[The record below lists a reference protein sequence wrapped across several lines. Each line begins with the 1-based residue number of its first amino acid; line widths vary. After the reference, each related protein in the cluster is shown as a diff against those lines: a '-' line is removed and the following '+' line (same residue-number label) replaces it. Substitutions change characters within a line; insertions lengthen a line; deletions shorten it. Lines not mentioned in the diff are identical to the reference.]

1 MQAVYVVAAVRTA
14 IGKAPRGSLRNTRPD
29 DLAAFAI
36 QGALAR
42 VPQLEP
48 KQIEDVVLGC
58 AVPEAEQ
65 GMNVA
70 RIAVLRAGL
79 PVDVPAATV
88 NRMCASGLEAIAIIA
103 QRIMTGQIDVGV
115 AGGTE
120 SMSMAPMEG
129 HVFRPNPYLTQH
141 YPDAYLGMGMTT
153 ENLVVEYGITREE
166 ADQFALESHQKALRA
181 QAEGAFDGEIVPVEV
196 HEKVVKDGTVHENRF
211 IFDRDEG
218 PRADTSMEALAK
230 LKPVFKADGTVTA
243 GNASQR
249 SDGAAAVVLMSE
261 RMVNQ
266 LGAQPLARFV
276 GYAVAGVPPETMGIG
291 PRLRHPQTAA
301 TLRQEHRRHRPVR
314 DQRGVRSAGA
324 CGAAPVAHP
333 AREAECERRG
343 SRAGA
348 SAGRDRFAHDRHF
361 AERAGQAR
369 RQVGR
374 SQHVRWRR
382 HGRSRA
388 VRAGVAQVLGRARRV
403 PNTTRHPYKAGTLAL
418 CAIWCCFWATS

>member
-120 SMSMAPMEG
+120 SMSMVPMEG
-129 HVFRPNPYLTQH
+129 HVFRPNPYLIQH

-181 QAEGAFDGEIVPVEV
+181 QAEGAFEGEIVPVEV
-196 HEKVVKDGTVHENRF
+196 HEKIVKDGTVHENRF

-266 LGAQPLARFV
+266 LGVQPLARFV

-291 PRLRHPQTAA
+291 PAYAIPKL
-301 TLRQEHRRHRPVR
+301 L
-314 DQRGVRSAGA
+314 QRFGKSIDDIDLFEIN
-324 CGAAPVAHP
+324 
-333 AREAECERRG
+333 EA
-343 SRAGA
+343 
-348 SAGRDRFAHDRHF
+348 FA
-361 AERAGQAR
+361 
-369 RQVGR
+369 
-374 SQHVRWRR
+374 
-382 HGRSRA
+382 
-388 VRAGVAQVLGRARRV
+388 AQVLAVLRQLPIPREKLNVNGGAIALGHPLGATGSRMTATLLNALGKRGGKWGVVSMCVGGGMGAAGLFERV
-403 PNTTRHPYKAGTLAL
+403 
-418 CAIWCCFWATS
+418 

>member
-1 MQAVYVVAAVRTA
+1 
-14 IGKAPRGSLRNTRPD
+14 LRNTRPD

-79 PVDVPAATV
+79 PIDVPAATV

-103 QRIMTGQIDVGV
+103 QRIMTGQIDVGI

-120 SMSMAPMEG
+120 SMSMVPMEG

-153 ENLVVEYGITREE
+153 ENLVVEHGITREE

-181 QAEGAFDGEIVPVEV
+181 QAEGAFEGEIVPVEV
-196 HEKVVKDGTVHENRF
+196 HEKVVKGGSVHESRF
-211 IFDRDEG
+211 TFDRDEG

-266 LGAQPLARFV
+266 LGIQPLARFV

-291 PRLRHPQTAA
+291 PAYAIPKL
-301 TLRQEHRRHRPVR
+301 L
-314 DQRGVRSAGA
+314 QRFGKSVDDIDLFEIN
-324 CGAAPVAHP
+324 
-333 AREAECERRG
+333 EA
-343 SRAGA
+343 
-348 SAGRDRFAHDRHF
+348 FA
-361 AERAGQAR
+361 
-369 RQVGR
+369 
-374 SQHVRWRR
+374 
-382 HGRSRA
+382 
-388 VRAGVAQVLGRARRV
+388 AQVLAVLRQLPIPREKLNVNGGAVALGHPLGATGSRMTATLLNALGKRGGKWGVVSMCVGGGMGAAGLYERV
-403 PNTTRHPYKAGTLAL
+403 
-418 CAIWCCFWATS
+418 

>member
-103 QRIMTGQIDVGV
+103 QRIMTEQIDVGV

-120 SMSMAPMEG
+120 SMSMVPMEG
-129 HVFRPNPYLTQH
+129 HVFRPNPYLIQH

-181 QAEGAFDGEIVPVEV
+181 QAEGAFEGEIVPVEV

-266 LGAQPLARFV
+266 LGVQPLARFV

-291 PRLRHPQTAA
+291 PAYAIPKL
-301 TLRQEHRRHRPVR
+301 L
-314 DQRGVRSAGA
+314 QRFGKSIDDIDLFEIN
-324 CGAAPVAHP
+324 
-333 AREAECERRG
+333 EA
-343 SRAGA
+343 
-348 SAGRDRFAHDRHF
+348 FA
-361 AERAGQAR
+361 
-369 RQVGR
+369 
-374 SQHVRWRR
+374 
-382 HGRSRA
+382 
-388 VRAGVAQVLGRARRV
+388 AQVLAVLRQLPIPREKLNVNGGAIALGHPLGATGSRMTATLLNALGKRGGKWGVVSMCVGGGMGAAGLFERV
-403 PNTTRHPYKAGTLAL
+403 
-418 CAIWCCFWATS
+418 

>member
-29 DLAAFAI
+29 DLAALAI

-120 SMSMAPMEG
+120 SMSMVPMEG

-266 LGAQPLARFV
+266 LGVQPLARFV

-291 PRLRHPQTAA
+291 PAYAIPKL
-301 TLRQEHRRHRPVR
+301 L
-314 DQRGVRSAGA
+314 QRFGKSIDDIDLFEIN
-324 CGAAPVAHP
+324 
-333 AREAECERRG
+333 EA
-343 SRAGA
+343 
-348 SAGRDRFAHDRHF
+348 FA
-361 AERAGQAR
+361 
-369 RQVGR
+369 
-374 SQHVRWRR
+374 
-382 HGRSRA
+382 
-388 VRAGVAQVLGRARRV
+388 AQVLAVLRQLPIPREKLNVNGGAVALGHPLGATGSRMTATLLNALGKRGGKWGVVSMCVGGGMGAAGLFERV
-403 PNTTRHPYKAGTLAL
+403 
-418 CAIWCCFWATS
+418 

>member
-36 QGALAR
+36 QGALKR
-42 VPQLEP
+42 VPHLEP

-120 SMSMAPMEG
+120 SMSMVPMEG

-153 ENLVVEYGITREE
+153 ENLVVEHGITREE

-181 QAEGAFDGEIVPVEV
+181 QAEGAFEGEIVPVEV

-218 PRADTSMEALAK
+218 PRADTSLEALAK

-266 LGAQPLARFV
+266 LGVQPLARFV

-291 PRLRHPQTAA
+291 PAYAIPKL
-301 TLRQEHRRHRPVR
+301 LHRFGKSV
-314 DQRGVRSAGA
+314 DDIDLFEIN
-324 CGAAPVAHP
+324 
-333 AREAECERRG
+333 EA
-343 SRAGA
+343 
-348 SAGRDRFAHDRHF
+348 FA
-361 AERAGQAR
+361 
-369 RQVGR
+369 
-374 SQHVRWRR
+374 
-382 HGRSRA
+382 
-388 VRAGVAQVLGRARRV
+388 AQVLAVLRQLPIPTEKLNVNGGAVALGHPLGATGSRMTATLLNALGKRGGKWGVVSMCVGGGMGAAGLFERV
-403 PNTTRHPYKAGTLAL
+403 
-418 CAIWCCFWATS
+418 

>member
-1 MQAVYVVAAVRTA
+1 
-14 IGKAPRGSLRNTRPD
+14 
-29 DLAAFAI
+29 
-36 QGALAR
+36 
-42 VPQLEP
+42 
-48 KQIEDVVLGC
+48 
-58 AVPEAEQ
+58 VPEAEQ

-120 SMSMAPMEG
+120 SMSMVPMEG

-181 QAEGAFDGEIVPVEV
+181 QAEGAFEGEIVPVEV
-196 HEKVVKDGTVHENRF
+196 HEKIVKDGTVHENRF

-218 PRADTSMEALAK
+218 PRADTSLEALAK

-266 LGAQPLARFV
+266 LGVQPLARFV

-291 PRLRHPQTAA
+291 PAYAIPKL
-301 TLRQEHRRHRPVR
+301 L
-314 DQRGVRSAGA
+314 QRFGKSVDDIDLFEIN
-324 CGAAPVAHP
+324 
-333 AREAECERRG
+333 EA
-343 SRAGA
+343 
-348 SAGRDRFAHDRHF
+348 FA
-361 AERAGQAR
+361 
-369 RQVGR
+369 
-374 SQHVRWRR
+374 
-382 HGRSRA
+382 
-388 VRAGVAQVLGRARRV
+388 AQVLAVLRQLPIPREKLNVNGGAVALGHPLGATGSRMTATLLNALGKRGGKWGVVSMCVGGGMGAAGLYERV
-403 PNTTRHPYKAGTLAL
+403 
-418 CAIWCCFWATS
+418 

>member
-36 QGALAR
+36 QGALKR

-79 PVDVPAATV
+79 PIDVPAATV

-103 QRIMTGQIDVGV
+103 QRIMTGQIDVGI

-120 SMSMAPMEG
+120 SMSMVPMEG
-129 HVFRPNPYLTQH
+129 HVFRPNPYLTKH

-266 LGAQPLARFV
+266 LGIQPLARFV

-291 PRLRHPQTAA
+291 PAYAIPKL
-301 TLRQEHRRHRPVR
+301 L
-314 DQRGVRSAGA
+314 QRFGKSVDDIDLFEIN
-324 CGAAPVAHP
+324 
-333 AREAECERRG
+333 EA
-343 SRAGA
+343 
-348 SAGRDRFAHDRHF
+348 FA
-361 AERAGQAR
+361 
-369 RQVGR
+369 
-374 SQHVRWRR
+374 
-382 HGRSRA
+382 
-388 VRAGVAQVLGRARRV
+388 AQVLAVLRQLPIPREKLNVNGGAIALGHPLGATGSRMTATLLNALGKRGGKWGIVSMCVGGGMGAAGLFERV
-403 PNTTRHPYKAGTLAL
+403 
-418 CAIWCCFWATS
+418 

>member
-1 MQAVYVVAAVRTA
+1 MQAAYVVAAVRTA

-29 DLAAFAI
+29 DLAARAI

-120 SMSMAPMEG
+120 SMSMVPMEG

-141 YPDAYLGMGMTT
+141 SPDAYLGMGMTT
-153 ENLVVEYGITREE
+153 ENLVAEYSITREE

-196 HEKVVKDGTVHENRF
+196 HEKVVKDGSVHENRF
-211 IFDRDEG
+211 TFDRDEG

-261 RMVNQ
+261 RMANQ
-266 LGAQPLARFV
+266 LGVQPLARFV

-291 PRLRHPQTAA
+291 PAYAIPKLLQRFGKSVEDIDLFEINEAFAAVVLHFQRETGVDLERINVNGGAIALGHPLGA
-301 TLRQEHRRHRPVR
+301 T
-314 DQRGVRSAGA
+314 GA
-324 CGAAPVAHP
+324 MILGALLD
-333 AREAECERRG
+333 ELERRG
-343 SRAGA
+343 
-348 SAGRDRFAHDRHF
+348 GRYGLA
-361 AERAGQAR
+361 
-369 RQVGR
+369 
-374 SQHVRWRR
+374 
-382 HGRSRA
+382 
-388 VRAGVAQVLGRARRV
+388 
-403 PNTTRHPYKAGTLAL
+403 AL
-418 CAIWCCFWATS
+418 CVGGGMGIATIIERCAGETTIDNS

>member
-36 QGALAR
+36 QGALKR

-79 PVDVPAATV
+79 PIDVPAATV

-103 QRIMTGQIDVGV
+103 QRIMTGQIDVGI

-120 SMSMAPMEG
+120 SMSMVPMEG
-129 HVFRPNPYLTQH
+129 HVFRPNPYLTKH

-266 LGAQPLARFV
+266 LGVQPLARFV

-291 PRLRHPQTAA
+291 PAYAIPKL
-301 TLRQEHRRHRPVR
+301 L
-314 DQRGVRSAGA
+314 QRFGKSVDDIDLFEIN
-324 CGAAPVAHP
+324 
-333 AREAECERRG
+333 EA
-343 SRAGA
+343 
-348 SAGRDRFAHDRHF
+348 FA
-361 AERAGQAR
+361 
-369 RQVGR
+369 
-374 SQHVRWRR
+374 
-382 HGRSRA
+382 
-388 VRAGVAQVLGRARRV
+388 AQVLAVLRQLPIPREKLNVNGGAIALGHPLGATGSRMTATLLNALGKRGGKWGIVSMCVGGGMGAAGLFERV
-403 PNTTRHPYKAGTLAL
+403 
-418 CAIWCCFWATS
+418 

>member
-1 MQAVYVVAAVRTA
+1 MRQRSGLFHPERVHYATMQAVYVVAAVRTA

-36 QGALAR
+36 QSALAR

-79 PVDVPAATV
+79 PVDMPAATV

-120 SMSMAPMEG
+120 SMSMVPMEG

-153 ENLVVEYGITREE
+153 ENLVVEHGITREE
-166 ADQFALESHQKALRA
+166 ADQFSLESHQKALRA
-181 QAEGAFDGEIVPVEV
+181 QAEGAFEGEIVPVEV
-196 HEKVVKDGTVHENRF
+196 HEKIVKGGSVHESRF
-211 IFDRDEG
+211 TFDRDEG
-218 PRADTSMEALAK
+218 PRADTSLEALAK

-266 LGAQPLARFV
+266 LGVQPLARFV

-291 PRLRHPQTAA
+291 PAYAIPKL
-301 TLRQEHRRHRPVR
+301 L
-314 DQRGVRSAGA
+314 QRFGKSVDDIDLFEIN
-324 CGAAPVAHP
+324 
-333 AREAECERRG
+333 EA
-343 SRAGA
+343 
-348 SAGRDRFAHDRHF
+348 FA
-361 AERAGQAR
+361 
-369 RQVGR
+369 
-374 SQHVRWRR
+374 
-382 HGRSRA
+382 
-388 VRAGVAQVLGRARRV
+388 AQVLAVLRQLPIPREKLNVNGGAVALGHPLGATGSRMTATLLNALGKRGGKWGVVSMCVGGGMGAAGLFERV
-403 PNTTRHPYKAGTLAL
+403 
-418 CAIWCCFWATS
+418 

>member
-79 PVDVPAATV
+79 PIDVSAATV

-103 QRIMTGQIDVGV
+103 QRIMTEQIDVGI

-153 ENLVVEYGITREE
+153 ENLVVEHGITREE
-166 ADQFALESHQKALRA
+166 ADQFSLESHQKALRA
-181 QAEGAFDGEIVPVEV
+181 QAEGAFEGEIVPVEV
-196 HEKVVKDGTVHENRF
+196 HEKVVKGGSVHESRF
-211 IFDRDEG
+211 TFDRDEG
-218 PRADTSMEALAK
+218 PRADTSLEALAK

-266 LGAQPLARFV
+266 LGIQPLARFV

-291 PRLRHPQTAA
+291 PAYAIPKL
-301 TLRQEHRRHRPVR
+301 LHRFGKSV
-314 DQRGVRSAGA
+314 DDIDLFEIN
-324 CGAAPVAHP
+324 
-333 AREAECERRG
+333 EA
-343 SRAGA
+343 
-348 SAGRDRFAHDRHF
+348 FA
-361 AERAGQAR
+361 
-369 RQVGR
+369 
-374 SQHVRWRR
+374 
-382 HGRSRA
+382 
-388 VRAGVAQVLGRARRV
+388 AQVLAVLRQLPIPTEKLNVNGGAVALGHPLGATGSRMTATLLNALGKRGGKWGVVSMCVGGGMGAAGLFERV
-403 PNTTRHPYKAGTLAL
+403 
-418 CAIWCCFWATS
+418 